1 MRSLIV
7 LVALAALLSACSQSV
22 SMTEADDGSSV
33 TLEVGQE
40 LEVSLPANP
49 STGFGWTVVIG
60 DASVLEQVG
69 EAEFVTES
77 EDLVGAGGVLTMR
90 FVALAEGT
98 TELRLDY
105 ERSFED
111 VEPEETFTLDVTV
124 G

>member
-7 LVALAALLSACSQSV
+7 LFALAALLSACSQPA
-22 SMTEADDGSSV
+22 SMAEADDGTSV
-33 TLEVGQE
+33 TIEVGQE

-69 EAEFVTES
+69 AAEFVTES

-90 FVALAEGT
+90 FVVVADGT
-98 TELRLDY
+98 TELRLDS

-111 VEPEETFTLDVTV
+111 VEPEDTFTLDVTV